1 MARNNSA
8 VYESVSLIYGELMR
22 DVKYKKW
29 SKYVLDVVSE
39 YIDKISPSVL
49 ELGAGDC
56 KIARRISEKYSN
68 LIASDISLPML
79 QQSKKA
85 FIPKVCCD
93 MTSLPFNNKFDLI
106 YSTFD
111 SVNYLLSKRKLLTLF
126 SEVKKVLSYKGIFT
140 FDVSLEKNSLDF
152 EGSYTVEGN
161 VKGYSFT
168 RKSKYNSSSRIHKN
182 IFTITDELGNIKTEI
197 HKQKIYKFE
206 SYFDLITRAGLHVVE
221 CLDAFTFNNGNK
233 NSERVQFV
241 LKNNNTYA
249 KF

>member
-1 MARNNSA
+1 
-8 VYESVSLIYGELMR
+8 MR

-29 SKYVLDVVSE
+29 SKYLLDVVSE
-39 YIDKISPSVL
+39 YIDKKSPSVL

-56 KIARRISEKYSN
+56 RIAGRVSEIYKN
-68 LIASDISLPML
+68 IIASDLSLPML
-79 QQSKKA
+79 RQCKNV
-85 FIPKVCCD
+85 FISKVCCD
-93 MTSLPFNNKFDLI
+93 MTALPFKNKFDLI

-126 SEVKKVLSYKGIFT
+126 LEVKKVLSGSGIFT

-182 IFTITDELGNIKTEI
+182 IFTITDEHGNVTKEI

-206 SYFDLITRAGLHVVE
+206 SYFDLIIKSGLYVVE
-221 CLDAFTFNNGNK
+221 CLDAFTFNNGNR
-233 NSERVQFV
+233 NSERVQFI
-241 LKNNNTYA
+241 LKINNTNA

>member
-1 MARNNSA
+1 LTRDSSA

-29 SKYVLDVVSE
+29 SEYLLDVVNE
-39 YIDKISPSVL
+39 YIVKKNPSLL
-49 ELGAGDC
+49 ELAAGDC
-56 KIARRISEKYSN
+56 KIAGSISNKYHN
-68 LIASDISLPML
+68 IIASDISLPML
-79 QQSKKA
+79 QQGKKVL
-85 FIPKVCCD
+85 ISKVCCD
-93 MTSLPFNNKFDLI
+93 MTSLPFNNKFELV

-126 SEVKKVLSYKGIFT
+126 LEVKKVLSASGIFT

-152 EGSYTVEGN
+152 EGSYTIKGN
-161 VKGYSFT
+161 VNGYSFK
-168 RKSKYNSSSRIHKN
+168 RKSKYNISSRIHKN
-182 IFTITDELGNIKTEI
+182 IFSITDEQGNVKKEI

-206 SYFDLITRAGLHVVE
+206 TYFDIIAKAGLYVVE
-221 CLDAFTFNNGNK
+221 CLDAFTFNNGNR

-241 LKNNNTYA
+241 LKKNNTNA

>member
-1 MARNNSA
+1 VAKDNST

-22 DVKYKKW
+22 DVKYNKW
-29 SKYVLDVVSE
+29 SKYLLDVVSE
-39 YIDKISPSVL
+39 YIDKRNPSVL

-56 KIARRISEKYSN
+56 KIAKRLSKNYQNI
-68 LIASDISLPML
+68 IASDLSLPML
-79 QQSKKA
+79 HQGKKV
-85 FIPKVCCD
+85 FISKVCCD

-126 SEVKKVLSYKGIFT
+126 LEVKKVLSSSGIFT
-140 FDVSLEKNSLDF
+140 FDVSLERNSLDF
-152 EGSYTVEGN
+152 EGSYTVEGKIN
-161 VKGYSFT
+161 GYSFT

-182 IFTITDELGNIKTEI
+182 IFSVTDEYGNVKKEI

-206 SYFDLITRAGLHVVE
+206 TYFDIIAKAGMYVVE
-221 CLDAFTFNNGNK
+221 CLEAFTFNNGNQ
-233 NSERVQFV
+233 NSERVQFI
-241 LKNNNTYA
+241 LKNNNTNA

>member
-1 MARNNSA
+1 VARHNSA

-29 SKYVLDVVSE
+29 SKYLLDVVSE
-39 YIDKISPSVL
+39 YIDKKSPSVL

-56 KIARRISEKYSN
+56 KIARRITEKYSN

-79 QQSKKA
+79 QQGKKA

-93 MTSLPFNNKFDLI
+93 MTALPFNNKFDLI

-126 SEVKKVLSYKGIFT
+126 SEVKKILSTSGIFT

-152 EGSYTVEGN
+152 EGSYIVEGN
-161 VKGYSFT
+161 VNGYSFT

-182 IFTITDELGNIKTEI
+182 IFTITDELGNVKKEI

-206 SYFDLITRAGLHVVE
+206 TYFDLITSAGLYVVE
-221 CLDAFTFNNGNK
+221 CLDAFTFNNGNR

>member
-1 MARNNSA
+1 MARHNST

-29 SKYVLDVVSE
+29 SKYLLDVVSD
-39 YIDKISPSVL
+39 YIDKKSPSVL

-56 KIARRISEKYSN
+56 KIAKRIIEKYSN

-79 QQSKKA
+79 RQGKKVD
-85 FIPKVCCD
+85 ISKVCCD

-126 SEVKKVLSYKGIFT
+126 SEVKKVLSAYGIFT

-152 EGSYTVEGN
+152 EGSFTVEGN
-161 VKGYSFT
+161 AKGYSFI

-182 IFTITDELGNIKTEI
+182 IFTITDKLGNVKTEI

-206 SYFDLITRAGLHVVE
+206 SYFDLITRAGLYVVE

-241 LKNNNTYA
+241 LKNNNTNA